1 MRHTIMTEK
10 IARRGVRVP
19 SEYAADFLD
28 QVLVSEVA
36 TTDVTALT
44 GNDDVAE
51 VRTWLE
57 SGAPG
62 SEHHAFPIL
71 NEDGSL
77 RGVLTQRDVWA
88 DHADHAPLRQLLKRP
103 PAVAFANSSLR
114 EAADL
119 MVKEGVGRLP
129 VVAREAPGKVIGML
143 TRSDLLSAHAR
154 RLSEND
160 ERHASIKLP
169 FVHLARLTERS
180 STRGAR

>member
-1 MRHTIMTEK
+1 MTEK

-28 QVLVSEVA
+28 QLWVSEVA
-36 TTDVTALT
+36 SKEITALAA
-44 GNDDVAE
+44 DEEVAE
-51 VRTWLE
+51 VRAWLQ

-71 NEDGSL
+71 NEDGTL
-77 RGVLTQRDVWA
+77 RGVLTRRDVWA
-88 DHADHAPLRQLLKRP
+88 EHAAHAPLHRLLKRP

-129 VVAREAPGKVIGML
+129 VVARDDPSKVIGML
-143 TRSDLLSAHAR
+143 SRGDLLSAHAR
-154 RLSEND
+154 RLNEND
-160 ERHASIKLP
+160 QRHASIRLP
-169 FVHLARLTERS
+169 FVNLVRLARR
-180 STRGAR
+180 